1 VTAPAPLPEI
11 DRGEAVNL
19 ARHIWDA
26 GQDTPVTPKGRLL
39 LAHSIIEMDKHIIAL
54 RARLQEEIAK
64 REEVEKF
71 IESAFAAHPNLDL
84 DIAALSKESK

>member
-1 VTAPAPLPEI
+1 MDIVTAPAPLPEEPPEVPCFDQGTAPVGCYSEPAKCNVDDWI
-11 DRGEAVNL
+11 DY
-19 ARHIWDA
+19 AR
-26 GQDTPVTPKGRLL
+26 
-39 LAHSIIEMDKHIIAL
+39 AL